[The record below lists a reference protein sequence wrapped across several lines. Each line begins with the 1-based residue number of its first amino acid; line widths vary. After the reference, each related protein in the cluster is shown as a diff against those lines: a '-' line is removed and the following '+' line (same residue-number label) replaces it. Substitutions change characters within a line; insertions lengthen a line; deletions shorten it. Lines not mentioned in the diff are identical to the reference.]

1 MKNKYKYKG
10 KVSVIIDGVG
20 LVEPG
25 SDVETEVKISHP
37 DFEEVGSKQKKE
49 KEKGKGKGDN

>member
-1 MKNKYKYKG
+1 MKNKYKYRG

-25 SDVETEVKISHP
+25 SEVETEVKISHP
-37 DFEEVGSKQKKE
+37 DFEEVGGKQKKE
-49 KEKGKGKGDN
+49 KEKGDK